1 MSVWHLHGRVD
12 ISARA
17 VLSLMYCSHFYTL
30 FYSFFFRMS
39 KQTTMD
45 SWVMGREVQK
55 AAREHLIHESG
66 LLMFASAWYPM
77 VEA

>member
-1 MSVWHLHGRVD
+1 
-12 ISARA
+12 
-17 VLSLMYCSHFYTL
+17 
-30 FYSFFFRMS
+30 MS

-55 AAREHLIHESG
+55 ASREHLIHESG